1 MGFHKRHINNQ
12 QVIDLY
18 KSGGVENVIK
28 WYTGKVDA
36 LILETGLASNIN
48 SILCDSDWKIFGP
61 AKMNEEIISL
71 INKELGIEEFR
82 A

>member
-1 MGFHKRHINNQ
+1 MGFHKSHINNQ

-48 SILCDSDWKIFGP
+48 SILCDSDWQIFGSV
-61 AKMNEEIISL
+61 KMNEEIVSL

-82 A
+82 T

>member
-48 SILCDSDWKIFGP
+48 SILCDSDWQIFGSV
-61 AKMNEEIISL
+61 KMNEEIVSL

-82 A
+82 T

>member
-12 QVIDLY
+12 QVLDLY

-48 SILCDSDWKIFGP
+48 SILCDSDWQIFGSV
-61 AKMNEEIISL
+61 KMNEEIVSL

-82 A
+82 T

>member
-48 SILCDSDWKIFGP
+48 SILTDQDWKIFGSV
-61 AKMNEEIISL
+61 KMNEEIISL
-71 INKELGIEEFR
+71 INKELGIKEFLT
-82 A
+82 

>member
-18 KSGGVENVIK
+18 KSGGVVNVIK

-48 SILCDSDWKIFGP
+48 SILCDSDWQIFGSV
-61 AKMNEEIISL
+61 KMNEEIVSL

-82 A
+82 T